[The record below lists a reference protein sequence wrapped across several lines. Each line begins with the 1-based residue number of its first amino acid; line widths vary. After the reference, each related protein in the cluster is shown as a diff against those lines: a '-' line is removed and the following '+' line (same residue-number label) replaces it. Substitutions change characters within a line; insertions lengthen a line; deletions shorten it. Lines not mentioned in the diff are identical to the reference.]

1 MDTKVL
7 KIIGLLVLINC
18 SIILKANSNKHDVL
32 KECWDKQVKATK
44 EKYLN
49 LSFSEIEKR
58 LYNGMQ
64 PWSHT
69 ITKSD
74 GDLYINSGS
83 FYMEDSITAGKRVLH
98 SKTVYNTTELLL
110 QSYGESKLAAV
121 SKDEFTEYLFE
132 TMRYSPVQAINYFYK
147 NKAAID
153 KQSDNQTQYKLVI
166 NKTII
171 TLFVDNTDKLVHK
184 ITLLNDDILYGD
196 VLTTYTYSEYAV
208 QKSVSIPQLVVID
221 KVNGNITDTVTISFV
236 GLFTDAPKLLEK
248 PDDFEWQVVTEEQ
261 PEVVVTKYNEH
272 IHLID
277 LKHTSVQAMVVEFNS
292 FLVIIDAPRGSQN
305 GEIIISEAKKIAPT
319 KPITFFSFGHRCP
332 WALGGI
338 RPFIQKGVTVLCNLP
353 EDVSYLE
360 HLATNPHTLNPDSQQ
375 LNPKPLK
382 TQIIGDSLTI
392 TDGKYAVKIYLIGEK
407 SGHTDDFMIYYFPEE
422 KIVFEDHLTWIK
434 KEGDIEKA
442 GFRQKGLYNAIK
454 DLHLDVETVVQSWP
468 TNKHQLKT
476 VFPFSDLET
485 SVNLK

>member
-7 KIIGLLVLINC
+7 KVISLLVLVNC
-18 SIILKANSNKHDVL
+18 SIILKANDKKHDVL
-32 KECWDKQVKATK
+32 KECWEKQVNTVK

-58 LYNGMQ
+58 LYNGMK

-74 GDLYINSGS
+74 GDVYINANS
-83 FYMEDSITAGKRVLH
+83 FYLEDSINAGQRMLH
-98 SKTVYNTTELLL
+98 SKAVYNETDLLL
-110 QSYGESKLAAV
+110 QSYGNNGLAGV
-121 SKDEFTEYLFE
+121 SKIDLAEYLFE
-132 TMRYSPVQAINYFYK
+132 TMRYSPINAINYFYQ
-147 NKAAID
+147 NNAAVSEESKA
-153 KQSDNQTQYKLVI
+153 QTQYKLLV
-166 NKTII
+166 NETIV
-171 TLFVDNTDKLVHK
+171 TLFIDNKDKLVHK

-196 VLTTYTYSEYAV
+196 VLTTYMYSDYAAQNNV
-208 QKSVSIPQLVVID
+208 KVPQQVVID
-221 KVNGNITDTVTISFV
+221 KVNGNVIDTVNLAFV
-236 GLFTDAPKLLEK
+236 GWANAAPSLLTK
-248 PDDFEWQVVTEEQ
+248 PDDFKWEEVSEEQ
-261 PEVVVTKYNEH
+261 PEVVVTKYNDH
-272 IHLID
+272 LHLID
-277 LKHTSVQAMVVEFNS
+277 LKHTNVQSMVVEFAS
-292 FLVIIDAPRGSQN
+292 FLIIIDAPRGSQN
-305 GEIIISEAKKIAPT
+305 GEIVISEAKKIAPN

-338 RPFIQKGVTVLCNLP
+338 RPFVQKGTTILCNLP
-353 EDVSYLE
+353 EDVAYLE
-360 HLATNPHTLNPDSQQ
+360 HLVTNPHTLNPDSQQ

-382 TQIIGDSLTI
+382 TRIIGDSLTI
-392 TDGKYAVKIYLIGEK
+392 TDGKYTVKIYLIGEK

-422 KIVFEDHLTWIK
+422 KVVFEDHLTWIK
-434 KEGDIEKA
+434 KEGEIEKA

-454 DLHLDVETVVQSWP
+454 DLNLEVDTVVQSWP